1 MAELQALGGRRVGA
15 LAVGDQHALMGDVG
29 ADELEQLLAALARVD
44 LVEPDPTEPVRGTRS
59 SPRVSRSSA
68 SRSETWSMASRPPIP
83 ATVSAMTR

>member
-59 SPRVSRSSA
+59 
-68 SRSETWSMASRPPIP
+68 T
-83 ATVSAMTR
+83 ATTTSVLLP